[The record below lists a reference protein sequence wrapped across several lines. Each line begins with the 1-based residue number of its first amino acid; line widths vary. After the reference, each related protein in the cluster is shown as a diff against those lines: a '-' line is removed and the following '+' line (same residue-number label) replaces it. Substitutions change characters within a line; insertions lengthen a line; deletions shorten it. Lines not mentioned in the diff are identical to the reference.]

1 MTANIIAIGILVIL
15 AALAIR
21 SIITDRKNGV
31 PSCGY
36 ACGGNCHGC
45 DKGDVK
51 VKVSPAE
58 KRRIKKLFKEYRAE
72 HKKG

>member
-1 MTANIIAIGILVIL
+1 MTANIIALSVLAML
-15 AALAIR
+15 AALALK

-45 DKGDVK
+45 TKADVK
-51 VKVSPAE
+51 VSRAE
-58 KRRIKKLFKEYRAE
+58 KKRIKKLFKEYRVE
-72 HKKG
+72 HKK